1 MYNYIKK
8 RRDNMRSNYTGKLY
22 QDYEH
27 LQQKYDSQ
35 AKELHHM
42 KLRADIAEDEQHR
55 LKKNDSK
62 KRICHKGK
70 K

>member
-42 KLRADIAEDEQHR
+42 KLRAVIAEDEQHR
-55 LKKNDSK
+55 LKKRFK
-62 KRICHKGK
+62 KKNLS
-70 K
+70 